1 MSSEIAIQ
9 ADDLGKRFDSFRHSA
24 GHLLRQFVP
33 VEARSQI
40 WALRNVHFEVVAG
53 QCLGIVGRN
62 GSGKSTL
69 LSLLAGTLTPSEGS
83 AAIKGRVVALL
94 ELGAG
99 FHPDFSGRENVFLAA
114 SLYGLSSAQVK
125 ARMRHIEGLA
135 DIGGFIDRPVREY
148 SSGMFA
154 RLAFAVAA
162 HVDADILIVDEIL
175 GVGDFKFQQ
184 RCAEF
189 IRRFRQHGV
198 VVLVSHSE
206 QTILSLCTHAIW
218 LERGRIVLQGAPRVV
233 MHAYHTETAR
243 LTAAPV
249 GAFEAD
255 GHAVN
260 LSVPGVEPTVAK
272 SEHGIDFDHL
282 PVPVGGASILSCRLE
297 SGTEALGSAS
307 GGEEAVVMVRF
318 RCDRSVRQPLVGFAV
333 RDSLGETV
341 LATESSELGL
351 SVPAGDAQFEA
362 RFTFELPYLP
372 SGTYAIDAV
381 LFDGAARVPQL
392 LAREPI
398 AQHFSV
404 LSQHVS
410 AGLANSAPAAAELR
424 INGMTVAP

>member
-9 ADDLGKRFDSFRHSA
+9 ADDLGKHFDSFRHPA
-24 GHLLRQFVP
+24 GHLLKQFFP
-33 VEARSQI
+33 VQARSQF
-40 WALRNVHFEVVAG
+40 WALRNVHFEVFPG

-83 AAIKGRVVALL
+83 AEIRGRVVALL

-99 FHPDFSGRENVFLAA
+99 FHPDFTGRENVFLAA
-114 SLYGLSSAQVK
+114 SLYGLSASQVT
-125 ARMRHIEGLA
+125 ARMRQIEGLA

-198 VVLVSHSE
+198 VILVSHSE
-206 QTILSLCTHAIW
+206 HAILSLCTHTIW
-218 LERGRIVLQGAPRVV
+218 LEGGRIVLRGSPRVI

-255 GHAVN
+255 GHPFN
-260 LSVPGVEPTVAK
+260 LSVPGVVPAVAEL
-272 SEHGIDFDHL
+272 EHGIDFDHL
-282 PVPVGGASILSCRLE
+282 PVPVGGASILSCWLE
-297 SGTEALGSAS
+297 SVGEALGSAS
-307 GGEEAVVMVRF
+307 GGEEAVLAVRF
-318 RCDRSVRQPLVGFAV
+318 RLDRSVGRPLVGFAV

-341 LATESSELGL
+341 LATESCELGL
-351 SVPAGDAQFEA
+351 TVPTSGAQLEA
-362 RFTFELPYLP
+362 KFTFELPYLP
-372 SGTYAIDAV
+372 SGTYAIDLV
-381 LFDGAARVPQL
+381 LFDCSGRVPQL

-424 INGMTVAP
+424 INGMTIAP